1 MSMLGNSQSAAA
13 VLSGMASGRPLA
25 GAEITPCTV
34 LKFGD
39 IPFAIFKK
47 SEVGG
52 WPFGA
57 VKDSDMMMCLSML
70 WRF

>member
-13 VLSGMASGRPLA
+13 VLSGMASGRLLA

-39 IPFAIFKK
+39 IPFAILKK
-47 SEVGG
+47 SEVGV

-70 WRF
+70 RRF